1 MILLLKCM
9 LALLELFED
18 EEPHWYEI
26 MWSFK
31 FHFHL
36 NLLVDVVQKFYNL
49 NINFQYDMV
58 DIKTISATIFH

>member
-1 MILLLKCM
+1 MIRLLKCM

-31 FHFHL
+31 FHLNL

-49 NINFQYDMV
+49 NIKFQYDMV